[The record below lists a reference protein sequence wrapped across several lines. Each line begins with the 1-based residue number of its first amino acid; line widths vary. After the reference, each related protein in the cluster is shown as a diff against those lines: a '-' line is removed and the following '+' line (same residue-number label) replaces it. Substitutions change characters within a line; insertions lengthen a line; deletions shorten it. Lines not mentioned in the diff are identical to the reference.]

1 MTNHYTLIQT
11 LIQQKVDKGSRVVI
25 PWLKRPQQIRFVFA
39 SVRSPTAE
47 HVNVM
52 AQQLRRLGIEPMLLD
67 FGPSPFSLSDQDP
80 HFGFGN
86 SQRALL
92 SNIKAAQEFFSGNVP
107 TIVLYQSPYPEHYPD
122 WLLEVSREST
132 QAYAG
137 YGLPLSQWSAGHF
150 SGPIIESCR
159 ILVASS
165 RYEHEGYTVEVPEAT
180 SLFAGN
186 PLLFELRKCLSL
198 QDTSPP
204 RRSMQ
209 QVLWAPHWTRDA
221 GDLPLGFASWEW
233 TVRPIRQ
240 WATTSG
246 QALTVRPHPILASAL
261 LQSFDGRDLE
271 HREAA
276 KAVQG
281 VSREALA
288 EMRALLRLPN
298 VTLSVN
304 SLVEDV
310 LHHEALVTDGV
321 SILGYW
327 CATGKPILLTRKPL
341 TPRFNAEGEAL
352 VALCDSAADQESI
365 RQWLRNAG
373 ALPGDAISRD
383 RIALSASI
391 HPTGSNSPMRQMVQL
406 VAG

>member
-1 MTNHYTLIQT
+1 MFL
-11 LIQQKVDKGSRVVI
+11 RR
-25 PWLKRPQQIRFVFA
+25 KRPHQIRFAFA

-47 HVNVM
+47 HVDVM
-52 AQQLRRLGIEPMLLD
+52 AQQLRRSGIEPLLLD
-67 FGPSPFSLSDQDP
+67 FGPSHFALSDQDP
-80 HFGFGN
+80 HSGFEHSRRVMLPN
-86 SQRALL
+86 L
-92 SNIKAAQEFFSGNVP
+92 KAAQEFFSGNVP
-107 TIVLYQSPYPEHYPD
+107 AVVLYQSPYPEHYPS
-122 WLLEVSREST
+122 WLFEVARKST

-150 SGPIIESCR
+150 SGSIIESCR

-165 RYEHEGYTVEVPEAT
+165 RYEHEGYTSGVPEAT

-186 PLLFELRKCLSL
+186 PLLFELRKHLRL
-198 QDTSPP
+198 QDTSLL
-204 RRSMQ
+204 RRSIQ
-209 QVLWAPHWTRDA
+209 RVLWAPHWTRDA

-261 LQSFDGRDLE
+261 LQAFDGQVPE
-271 HREAA
+271 HREVA

-281 VSREALA
+281 VSPEALA
-288 EMRALLRLPN
+288 QMGELLSLPN

-304 SLVEDV
+304 SLVQDV
-310 LHHEALVTDGV
+310 LHHDALVTDGV

-327 CATGKPILLTRKPL
+327 CATGKPILLTRKPS

-352 VALCDSAADQESI
+352 VELCHSASDQDSI
-365 RQWLRNAG
+365 GRWLSNTS
-373 ALPGDAISRD
+373 ALPGVVISRD

-391 HPTGSNSPMRQMVQL
+391 HPTGSDSPMRQMVQL
-406 VAG
+406 VAE